1 MDYDIIGDI
10 HGHAEKLEAL
20 LSKLGYRNT
29 CGAWRHPERKAIFVG
44 DFIDRG
50 PSQVCSVNTVR
61 RMVEAGTALA
71 VMGNHELNAI
81 AWHTRD
87 PRHDGKH
94 LRPHPDDCPEY
105 GKKNKEQHEAFLA
118 EVKDGTGLHDE
129 IIDWFLT
136 LPLWLDLPELR
147 VIHACWHEPFM
158 MWLSPRLHEGRY
170 LTRDLMVEATDEPKD
185 KAEKDNATPSVFKA
199 VEALTKGIEIPL
211 PAGYQFRDKY
221 GHVRH
226 RVRVRWWDEGAT
238 TYRSAAILSSAD
250 CAALPD
256 LPIPTHA
263 RVETVVKPTF
273 FGHYWLT
280 GVPELQSNKAVCVD
294 YSAGNGGA
302 LVAYRFDGERD
313 LSLDHF
319 VWVA

>member
-1 MDYDIIGDI
+1 MGYDIIGDI
-10 HGHAEKLEAL
+10 HGNAEKLEAL
-20 LSKLGYRNT
+20 LSKLGYRNAL
-29 CGAWRHPERKAIFVG
+29 GAWRRPERKAIFVG

-50 PSQVCSVNTVR
+50 PSQVRSVNAVR
-61 RMVEAGTALA
+61 QMVEAGAALA

-81 AWHTRD
+81 AWHTGD
-87 PRHDGKH
+87 PQLPDEY
-94 LRPHPDDCPEY
+94 LRPHRGEY
-105 GKKNKEQHEAFLA
+105 GEKNREQHEAFLA
-118 EVKDGTGLHDE
+118 EVVDKPALHAE

-147 VIHACWHEPFM
+147 VVHACWHTAFM
-158 MWLSPRLHEGRY
+158 ESLSPHLHQGLY
-170 LTRDLMVEATDEPKD
+170 LTRKLMVPATDEPKN

-211 PAGYQFRDKY
+211 PAGHQFHDKY

-226 RVRVRWWDEGAT
+226 RVRVRWWDTGAT
-238 TYRSAAILSSAD
+238 TYRSAAMLSSGER
-250 CAALPD
+250 AALPD
-256 LPIPTHA
+256 LPIPMHA
-263 RVETVVKPTF
+263 RVEPVVKPTF

-280 GVPELQSNKAVCVD
+280 GAPSLQSNRAVCVD

-319 VWVA
+319 VWVT